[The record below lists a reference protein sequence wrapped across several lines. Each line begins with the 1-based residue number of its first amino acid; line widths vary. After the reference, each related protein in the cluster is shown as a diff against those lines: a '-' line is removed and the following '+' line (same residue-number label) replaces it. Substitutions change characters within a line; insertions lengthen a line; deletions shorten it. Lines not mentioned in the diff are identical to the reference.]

1 MRKVIYMPSNFKT
14 SSYMNDDLLFKQICK
29 VLLSLLFILLISRID
44 KCPLDTSSVS
54 AFSHLSQEIS
64 FIENSAH
71 TVDNSL
77 FLIPLCFDHF
87 ITQSIKYS
95 TLASAAHPTLI
106 FNDTTKTIFCKHIYH
121 NRSNQVL
128 TKVLL
133 I

>member
-1 MRKVIYMPSNFKT
+1 
-14 SSYMNDDLLFKQICK
+14 MNDDLLFKKTCK

-44 KCPLDTSSVS
+44 KCPLDTASVTGS
-54 AFSHLSQEIS
+54 IHESQEVS
-64 FIENSAH
+64 FLEKSAQ

-77 FLIPLCFDHF
+77 FLTPLYYDHF
-87 ITQSIKYS
+87 TTQSIKYNAI
-95 TLASAAHPTLI
+95 ASLAHPWFI
-106 FNDTTKTIFCKHIYH
+106 NNDNTATIFCKHIYP